1 MPNMLRLTQLPLE
14 QALGMLY
21 AGEDM
26 EELHT
31 ANGPLA
37 NTDLAE
43 REVDSEERSE
53 ERLEQL
59 PIGYLQHRDYD
70 EAAGELPEELPKG
83 IVQRLEDLQR
93 RLGRCEG
100 RLELTRVSE
109 IILRKH
115 LKREIERAD
124 RLEAELR
131 EAEAELRAAEVGL
144 HKAQRRGWFSRLF
157 GTGVA
162 QR

>member
-1 MPNMLRLTQLPLE
+1 
-14 QALGMLY
+14 MLY
-21 AGEDM
+21 AGEAM
-26 EELHT
+26 EQLHT

-37 NTDLAE
+37 NTELDE
-43 REVDSEERSE
+43 REVVSEEHP
-53 ERLEQL
+53 EQL
-59 PIGYLQHRDYD
+59 PMGYLEHRDYD

-131 EAEAELRAAEVGL
+131 EAEAMLRAAEGAL
-144 HKAQRRGWFSRLF
+144 HKAQQRGWFSRFF
-157 GTGVA
+157 GTGAA

>member
-1 MPNMLRLTQLPLE
+1 
-14 QALGMLY
+14 MLY
-21 AGEDM
+21 AGEAM

-37 NTDLAE
+37 NTDPAE
-43 REVDSEERSE
+43 REVDSEEH
-53 ERLEQL
+53 LEQL

-83 IVQRLEDLQR
+83 IVERLEDLQR

-144 HKAQRRGWFSRLF
+144 HKAQRRGWFSRFF
-157 GTGVA
+157 GTGAA

>member
-1 MPNMLRLTQLPLE
+1 
-14 QALGMLY
+14 MLY
-21 AGEDM
+21 AGEVM

-43 REVDSEERSE
+43 REVGSEEHT
-53 ERLEQL
+53 EQL

-144 HKAQRRGWFSRLF
+144 HKAQRRGWFSRFF
-157 GTGVA
+157 GTGAA